1 MDYSA
6 AAQNIK
12 SANKPFET
20 MIRDI
25 KNLSFDG
32 IWSGSAHDTLTN
44 NLKTSISNAN
54 AQKDA
59 VNSFASAIEK
69 LQAYKNNK
77 ESIEAMREQYNSLD
91 PEKNKSQRRTIASN
105 ITNFENTNI
114 SIKSSIQSILD
125 SITRISS
132 QFQLVNYVPEEN
144 YKDYIVDLDK
154 LVNLFDSG
162 SLSKLSDSNPSNDSL
177 YDYYSKEQVEQKI
190 SDIKSHYTGRDAAV
204 NCALGV
210 IEMAAKVG
218 KKLDYDFGGGHVE
231 GVTGIDHVAYG
242 TDCSSFVSWAINQGT
257 SYPFNSMSASG
268 LISQGKKTNYENAQK
283 GDILVSSEHVV
294 MIVANDPS
302 KQEFLVAEAGNSDDG
317 VIVKSRSYA
326 SLCGAYQA
334 RDLSSVYNS

>member
-162 SLSKLSDSNPSNDSL
+162 SLSK
-177 YDYYSKEQVEQKI
+177 
-190 SDIKSHYTGRDAAV
+190 
-204 NCALGV
+204 
-210 IEMAAKVG
+210 
-218 KKLDYDFGGGHVE
+218 
-231 GVTGIDHVAYG
+231 
-242 TDCSSFVSWAINQGT
+242 
-257 SYPFNSMSASG
+257 
-268 LISQGKKTNYENAQK
+268 
-283 GDILVSSEHVV
+283 
-294 MIVANDPS
+294 
-302 KQEFLVAEAGNSDDG
+302 
-317 VIVKSRSYA
+317 
-326 SLCGAYQA
+326 
-334 RDLSSVYNS
+334 